1 MPIKPTV
8 KIDPDDII
16 RYLLYQQFYY
26 GEDLIYGRTKDRS
39 EHVNDSGKAIES
51 FYSLIN
57 KNSHF
62 IEEGRPRKYL
72 EYFNSN
78 IHEIPIDAILL
89 KYQEYKQTM
98 EGDMER
104 HMALTIVVGDCL
116 TEIHLKCFEASIDQ
130 LIDYI
135 MEKQAIIPEYRP
147 ELTEKIKLLYGQS
160 NPNIG
165 MVYGLSFM
173 KFIGQKMEFKYI
185 VQRCQELLKKYYSS
199 ISEEIVD

>member
-39 EHVNDSGKAIES
+39 EHVNGSGEAIES

-57 KNSHF
+57 RHSHF
-62 IEEGRPRKYL
+62 IEEGLPRKYL

-98 EGDMER
+98 EGGMER
-104 HMALTIVVGDCL
+104 HIALTVIVGDCL
-116 TEIHLKCFEASIDQ
+116 TEINSKCFETSIDQ

-135 MEKQAIIPEYRP
+135 MEKRAIIPEDRTK
-147 ELTEKIKLLYGQS
+147 LTEKISLLYGQS

-165 MVYGLSFM
+165 MIYGLSFM
-173 KFIGQKMEFKYI
+173 KFIGQKMGFKSI
-185 VQRCQELLKKYYSS
+185 AERCQQLLKKYYSS
-199 ISEEIVD
+199 ISEEIGD